1 MKPTV
6 SIICNTF
13 NHGLYIGQCIDGFI
27 CQKTNFIFEVLIHDD
42 ASTDNTQEI
51 IKEYQNKYPDI
62 IKPILQVENQYQKG
76 KNNWVEFQFPRATGK
91 YIALCEGDDYWTD
104 PLKLQKQVD
113 FLEKNPEFAICHHNV
128 KVINQDDSSVSH
140 LSNPN
145 QKHETNI
152 IDLCYKNYIYTQ
164 SSVFRNCVFP
174 LPKWFEKLEI
184 GDYPLFMLIAQQGK
198 IKFLDEV
205 MAVYRINTQGIWSTK
220 QAEEK
225 QLKWIEMLNY
235 LIRHFENP
243 EIKNLLIKSQ
253 LSYVTTV
260 LGNNPNANFKTFPQG
275 FIHLYNDFGNL
286 EYKYEVLKNKYDRLN
301 NFLPIKILKRI
312 KKVLKNK

>member
-1 MKPTV
+1 MEKKILSVCLITY
-6 SIICNTF
+6 
-13 NHGLYIGQCIDGFI
+13 NHAKYIRQAIDGVLM
-27 CQKTNFIFEVLIHDD
+27 QRVNFTWELIIADD
-42 ASTDNTQEI
+42 CSTDGTREI
-51 IKEYQNKYPDI
+51 IWEYKNKHPEFI
-62 IKPILQVENQYQKG
+62 RLILQE
-76 KNNWVEFQFPRATGK
+76 KNVGAARNWIDLISNPKSK
-91 YIALCEGDDYWTD
+91 YIAYFEGDDYWTD